1 MGKRIGGNASNLL
14 LFLKDPRA
22 GAFFAVLLL
31 SLHIVNTFL
40 SKNNV
45 MQVPLG
51 LVSTLFVPGYLWLPV
66 ISKRAVGT
74 MELVL
79 LSIALSISIVIFS
92 VSIASLALKIP
103 LTGRSVPVILALVS
117 GLGLALRRIF
127 LKRIL

>member
-1 MGKRIGGNASNLL
+1 MGKKTGGDANKLL
-14 LFLKDPRA
+14 LFVKDPRA

-31 SLHIVNTFL
+31 SLHIVNTFFA
-40 SKNNV
+40 KNGV
-45 MQVPLG
+45 LQVPLG

-66 ISKRAVGT
+66 ISKRTVGA

-79 LSIALSISIVIFS
+79 LSIALSISLVIFS
-92 VSIASLALKIP
+92 VSITSLVLKIP
-103 LTGRSVPVILALVS
+103 LTGESVPVVLALVS